1 MFKVSKIIIA
11 DDHPLFRDALHSAV
25 IHGFGE
31 IEIIDA
37 ESFLSLQDALRHHG
51 DCDLILLDLM
61 MPGAVGFS
69 ALSYIGLKCPH
80 IPVIV
85 VSGND
90 DASIISRSMDYGA
103 MAFVPKSTQLPAI
116 VEAIESVFAGNTW
129 LPADFTP
136 PNETDHSD
144 RLKFATR
151 VATLTPKQFRVLM
164 MLADG
169 HQNKQIACDL
179 FVTEATVKAHLT
191 TVFQKL
197 GVQNR
202 TQAAALITQYLKIE
216 RQDFLQ

>member
-1 MFKVSKIIIA
+1 MFKASKIIIA

-25 IHGFGE
+25 IQGFGE
-31 IEIIDA
+31 IEIVDA
-37 ESFLSLQDALRHHG
+37 ESFSTLQNALHHHG

-69 ALSYIGLKCPH
+69 TLNYLGLKCPH

-85 VSGND
+85 VSGVD
-90 DASIISRSMDYGA
+90 DASIISRSLDYGA
-103 MAFVPKSTQLPAI
+103 MAFIPKSTSLPAI
-116 VEAIESVFAGNTW
+116 VEAMESVFAGNTW
-129 LPADFTP
+129 LPADYRQP
-136 PNETDHSD
+136 VETDHSD
-144 RLKFATR
+144 RIKFAGL

-169 HQNKQIACDL
+169 HQNKQIAGDL
-179 FVTEATVKAHLT
+179 FVSEATIKAHLT

-202 TQAAALITQYLKIE
+202 TQAAALVTQYLKIE